1 MRVRADGGRMQDQ
14 GRGGAGR
21 DRSRQG
27 NRPRNRGTDGPEERR
42 PNPRRDPGAYIGRMP
57 ERATE
62 TIPGGLGPQDERVSA
77 VATQPAPVRGP
88 APAQDRGAPR
98 EGHRE
103 GGQPTDDSLRE
114 AGQNR

>member
-1 MRVRADGGRMQDQ
+1 MPARRMEP
-14 GRGGAGR
+14 
-21 DRSRQG
+21 
-27 NRPRNRGTDGPEERR
+27 PRNRPAQPRR
-42 PNPRRDPGAYIGRMP
+42 FGDSKRDPGAYIGRLP

-62 TIPGGLGPQDERVSA
+62 TIPGGVGPKDERVSA

-88 APAQDRGAPR
+88 APAEADGRAAP

-103 GGQPTDDSLRE
+103 ATIGRDDTQRE